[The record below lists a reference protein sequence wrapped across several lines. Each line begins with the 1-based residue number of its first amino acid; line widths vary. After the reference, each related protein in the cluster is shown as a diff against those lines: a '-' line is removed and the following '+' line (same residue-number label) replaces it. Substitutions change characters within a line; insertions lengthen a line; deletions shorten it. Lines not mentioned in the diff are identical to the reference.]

1 MNLKKWLRNEKFID
15 CKLNE
20 NKYCTCINSNF
31 DPFVTKITNITWPPT
46 AAFRMLELGI
56 KSWPRGPRMSNMSLK
71 ALRGTLALCWLR
83 WAAKF
88 PANLAIGY
96 HTKFFESWYVCQ
108 VDNFDNFDTDTVTS
122 KLSGNF
128 KTIAT
133 LKRNPLST
141 PFHGGSYQPQLSL
154 LASVVS
160 APLLKVSK
168 FQNEFMKSSFH
179 PKYETKIVRIS
190 AL

>member
-1 MNLKKWLRNEKFID
+1 MCFSLTPVKPVNWCQLPMNMYSVVIFID

-56 KSWPRGPRMSNMSLK
+56 KSWPRGPTMSNMSLK

-108 VDNFDNFDTDTVTS
+108 VDNFDNFYVVMWWCIRVLLFRRKEVK
-122 KLSGNF
+122 KLEKYVQILHRTF
-128 KTIAT
+128 
-133 LKRNPLST
+133 LS
-141 PFHGGSYQPQLSL
+141 PFL
-154 LASVVS
+154 LI
-160 APLLKVSK
+160 LD
-168 FQNEFMKSSFH
+168 
-179 PKYETKIVRIS
+179 
-190 AL
+190 